1 MPSLCTRYRFVLAMG
16 TAMALCSMASA
27 HPGHEELPAE
37 TEAALTQPQ
46 NQGGQGRAPMEAIE
60 LPEPEVSITIEDGM
74 RVIRSNGLPDHETG
88 AFPNS
93 GNPNAIRPQSHEY
106 KVPLLPRL
114 ADEPTIARP
123 EFGIAI
129 NGVIFDAGTGEFWS
143 AEGRVFGG
151 GSEWNYDAM
160 GGGVPFGID
169 ENNAHVQPTG
179 KYHYHGLPT
188 GLIENLS
195 GDAGPEQMILLGWA
209 FDGFPIYGPY
219 SYADA
224 WDADSQIK
232 ELDTSYRLKKG
243 KRPETPDGPGGTYDG
258 TFAYDFEY
266 VEGSGDL
273 DECNGRFGVTP
284 EFPMGTYYYVISDA
298 FPNVPRLWK
307 GEPSEALARR
317 GGPGGPQGGQE
328 DPGARERPRPGQE
341 RRTRPNRG
349 QRPGN

>member
-1 MPSLCTRYRFVLAMG
+1 
-16 TAMALCSMASA
+16 MALCSMASA

-37 TEAALTQPQ
+37 TEAELTQPQ